1 MIHNNYF
8 LRKTILKK
16 IFLFIVI
23 LSTVFSFAQESSVKI
38 SPAKPKINDIISITY
53 NSANEKALLKKPA
66 RMALHIVFW
75 KPLEDY
81 VYKQIPML
89 KDGDNFT
96 ANVTL
101 PNDSIVYITY
111 KFSSEMGLDDNN
123 MQWWDMFLYN
133 DKGVELQGGHYQ
145 KALSSLFSFDL
156 TRRMESAAARKEL
169 EKEIELY
176 PDNIYALQTKWLNDI
191 KISNGKEEVVKD
203 VQNKLREAYEKWKGD
218 EDAVHYI
225 AYAADYAKMTD
236 FMKVIKD
243 YYSIKSPKGKVVR
256 LIRYFEAVREKDL
269 DKKLPLLKK
278 FLEDFDN
285 ADASTKDIILGNIY
299 EVYLQKQDNIGIR
312 DLFSKSKF
320 NDTYY
325 YINVGETELN
335 NGNNIKALS
344 EFLDPAIT
352 RLKTTTTQDKPPYM
366 ADITYLRN
374 ASTRLGII
382 SAIKGRSLF
391 ELGDTLTA
399 LPHLDLYYKNTGGE
413 RSDYNSLYVEAL
425 AKNKKYEDVVRVSSE
440 IIRANKYLP
449 GVEKYYKEAFVAAK
463 GSDKGY
469 EEKLKE
475 DLAEKRN
482 NQKAELIKNK
492 ISKQAPDFT
501 LNNLEG
507 KPVKLSALKGKIVI
521 IDFWAIWC
529 GPCRASMPYFQKA
542 YEKYKNSENIVFL
555 AINAWERVPEAERPK
570 SVKSFINSNNYSF
583 PILLDDSTKFVE
595 RLGVESIPTK
605 FAIDKEGKVQF
616 VSVGFNGADEMLNE
630 IDLWIEILL
639 GKK

>member
-53 NSANEKALLKKPA
+53 NSAIEKAVLKKPA
-66 RMALHIVFW
+66 RMVLHIVFW

-96 ANVTL
+96 ANITL
-101 PNDSIVYITY
+101 PTDSIVYITY

-123 MQWWDMFLYN
+123 MQWWDLFLYN

-299 EVYLQKQDNIGIR
+299 EVYLQKQDNIAIR

-344 EFLDPAIT
+344 DFLDPAIT

-366 ADITYLRN
+366 TDITYLRN

-413 RSDYNSLYVEAL
+413 RNDYNSLYVEAL

-492 ISKQAPDFT
+492 INKQAPDFT
-501 LNNLEG
+501 LNDMEG
-507 KPVKLSALKGKIVI
+507 KPVQLSALKGKIVI

-542 YEKYKNSENIVFL
+542 YEKYKNNENIMFL